1 MDDNLTKLIARTIKQ
16 ADSSYFWEDYTQQ
29 AIAVIN
35 AISSAGYVLVPRDP
49 SLKMIQSGVNA
60 VMIGKTQ
67 PHELA
72 RQIYSA
78 MISTKAR

>member
-1 MDDNLTKLIARTIKQ
+1 MNEQLVNFIAKTIKA
-16 ADSSYFWEDYTQQ
+16 ADRSYFWEDYTKQ
-29 AIAVIN
+29 ARAVVG
-35 AISSAGYVLVPRDP
+35 ALQSGGYVIVPSDP

-72 RQIYSA
+72 KQIYSA
-78 MISTKAR
+78 MIKSPQK

>member
-1 MDDNLTKLIARTIKQ
+1 MSDALVNLVAKTIKE
-16 ADSSYFWEDYTQQ
+16 ADSSYFFEDYTKQ

-35 AISSAGYVLVPRDP
+35 TISNAGYTLVPKDP
-49 SLKMIQSGVNA
+49 SLKMIQAGVNA

-72 RQIYSA
+72 KQIYSA
-78 MISTKAR
+78 MIKP